1 LYLRDG
7 DAPVV
12 EEAHVNALDA
22 DSTLTPDVPVGLKC
36 RARKRSRFSR
46 DEDQGLTPAPE
57 AR

>member
-1 LYLRDG
+1 LHLRDG

-22 DSTLTPDVPVGLKC
+22 DSTLTPDVSVGLKC
-36 RARKRSRFSR
+36 REREQSRSPP